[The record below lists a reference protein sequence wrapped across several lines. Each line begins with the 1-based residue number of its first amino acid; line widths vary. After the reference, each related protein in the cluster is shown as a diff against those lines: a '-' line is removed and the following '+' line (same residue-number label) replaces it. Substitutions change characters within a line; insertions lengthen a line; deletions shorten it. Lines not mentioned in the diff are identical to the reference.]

1 MQVAEQELH
10 EPQGA
15 YTHFSSKKAP
25 GHKDI
30 VKIVRQAAYMS
41 VYLRSII
48 TFYIFSFTW
57 AEGKTFTWCSFN
69 HCICNCVI
77 SNILSSYHLIIIFP
91 VICYLLS
98 VTWFRIGLLDFL
110 LLNNLLNWL
119 AFTGCIAEEAI
130 SNWVRVI
137 AISKWWSILMLRSW
151 SYKSYINPQTIQSMP
166 KNGW

>member
-1 MQVAEQELH
+1 MVDYRDVADQNGCILSLLMQVAEQELH

-69 HCICNCVI
+69 HCICNCII

-91 VICYLLS
+91 VIFYLLS
-98 VTWFRIGLLDFL
+98 VTWFRRPFKLLISL
-110 LLNNLLNWL
+110 YYQIIIV
-119 AFTGCIAEEAI
+119 GCLSDKIVNSLSAYH
-130 SNWVRVI
+130 S
-137 AISKWWSILMLRSW
+137 SK
-151 SYKSYINPQTIQSMP
+151 
-166 KNGW
+166 